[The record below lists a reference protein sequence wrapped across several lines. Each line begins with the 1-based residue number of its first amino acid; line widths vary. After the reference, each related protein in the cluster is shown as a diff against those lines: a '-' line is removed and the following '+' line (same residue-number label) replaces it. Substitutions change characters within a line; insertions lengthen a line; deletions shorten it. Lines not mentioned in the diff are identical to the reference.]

1 MWPYWLFFMLPAMLA
16 IGMSRRAPS
25 AVTGLHSTRLDAVWG
40 LIVLFFTL
48 VIGLRV
54 QVGGDW
60 GAYIRYVE
68 RIRYYRFLEVFTLGD
83 PGYQLINWLSAKLG
97 WHVWGVNLFC
107 GLVFSLGLTIFCR
120 SLPRPWLAMTA
131 AVPYLITVVA
141 MGYTRQGVAL
151 GFAML
156 GLVALGRRQTAWFV
170 FWVLLGAT
178 IHKSAVLLLP
188 IAALANTRN
197 RYITAAWVGVATLIA
212 YFVLLQDEVDALY
225 QNYVVAEYQ
234 SQGAL
239 IRTAM
244 NAVPALLL
252 LVWYKRFPLAQGEA
266 PLWRWFAIISLALMV
281 VLLGTPAST
290 AVDRVAL
297 YMLPLQLVVFS
308 HFPEVWGRR
317 PETRAL
323 LVLAV
328 VAYYALVHI
337 CLAQFC
343 QPRFCLVALPQR
355 SVRVALCGQLVL
367 YDSRNHSVC
376 QYVVVFV

>member
-1 MWPYWLFFMLPAMLA
+1 MWPYWLFFILPAMLA
-16 IGMSRRAPS
+16 IGMRHRSPS
-25 AVTGLHSTRLDAVWG
+25 ATTGLHSTRLDSVWA
-40 LIVLFFTL
+40 LFIFFFTL

-54 QVGGDW
+54 EVGGDW
-60 GAYIRYVE
+60 GSYIGYVE
-68 RIRYYRFLEVFTLGD
+68 SIRYYSFLEVFTLGD
-83 PGYQLINWLSAKLG
+83 PGYQMVNWLSAKVG
-97 WHVWGVNLFC
+97 VHIWGVNLFC
-107 GLVFSLGLTIFCR
+107 GLVFSLGLAIFSR
-120 SLPRPWLAMTA
+120 SLPRPWLAMTV
-131 AVPYLITVVA
+131 AVPYLITVVG

-156 GLVALGRRQTAWFV
+156 GFVALGRRRTFWFV

-178 IHKSAVLLLP
+178 FHKSAVLLLP

-197 RYITAAWVGVATLIA
+197 RYITAAWVGVATVIA
-212 YFVLLQDEVDALY
+212 YFVLLQDDVDALY

-252 LVWYKRFPLAQGEA
+252 LVWYRRFPLAQGEG
-266 PLWRWFAIISLALMV
+266 PLWRWFAIISLALVV

-308 HFPEVWGRR
+308 YFPEVWSRR
-317 PETRAL
+317 PETRAV

-328 VAYYALVHI
+328 VAYYALVHFVW
-337 CLAQFC
+337 LNFASHAF
-343 QPRFCLVALPQR
+343 AWLPYR
-355 SVRVALCGQLVL
+355 NVL
-367 YDSRNHSVC
+367 
-376 QYVVVFV
+376 FE